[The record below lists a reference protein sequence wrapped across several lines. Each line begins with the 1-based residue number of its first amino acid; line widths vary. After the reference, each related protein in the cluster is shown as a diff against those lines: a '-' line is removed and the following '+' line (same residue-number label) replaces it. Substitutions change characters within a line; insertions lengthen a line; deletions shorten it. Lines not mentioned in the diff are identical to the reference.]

1 MDFVR
6 QIAQREYYE
15 KLISAIKE
23 VLIYLRSVDKAYDKC
38 ALEKCF
44 QDLCKGRKKLVNPVM
59 EPLDAKIQKFMEEE
73 YEPGVFG
80 EDDRTEFYTILGE
93 RVRSKSEKI
102 IADELY
108 RYNIPYR
115 YEMPLELED
124 WGKTVIRRPD
134 FTVISRSSGK
144 KYIYEHFGMMDDPD
158 YVERN
163 MRKLDLYEKNGY
175 ILGKNLIVTHET
187 SRSPLN
193 VGVVDSYIEHFF
205 V

>member
-1 MDFVR
+1 
-6 QIAQREYYE
+6 
-15 KLISAIKE
+15 
-23 VLIYLRSVDKAYDKC
+23 
-38 ALEKCF
+38 
-44 QDLCKGRKKLVNPVM
+44 
-59 EPLDAKIQKFMEEE
+59 MEEE